1 MMAIG
6 DPVLPLIPASLQT
19 REPLDPQTKTKLLA
33 EMPFVSD
40 PVGQD
45 IVDLAD
51 ATPNGQRARTMRI
64 GLGVALGAVAGY
76 LACRVITNAR
86 SSYSRHTSLYR
97 ARYAR

>member
-1 MMAIG
+1 MMLG

-45 IVDLAD
+45 ILDLSD
-51 ATPNGQRARTMRI
+51 ATPNGSRARTLRI
-64 GLGVALGAVAGY
+64 GLGVALGAVVGY
-76 LACRVITNAR
+76 LTCRVVTNAR
-86 SSYSRHTSLYR
+86 ASYSRHTSLYKSK
-97 ARYAR
+97 YAR